1 MRPIYFERYG
11 VTIRDRIDLRNL
23 RRAEAEIATCAS
35 CNGLPCRKAQNQLL
49 TPIIDKDAWD
59 FVAAH
64 ECKWRKLLT
73 FKKNCRLASIPSK
86 YAGRTFG
93 DYIITSDNQRAVNI
107 AQSYV
112 KDKPSK
118 SLFFFGGCGT
128 GKTFLAALIAKEFIK
143 AGKTVI
149 FGDVP
154 DLLEELKRTFDDKT
168 TSTQE
173 ILDRYCECDLLIMD
187 DLGAGHMKSW
197 SLGVIYQI
205 INRRDKENKPLIVTT
220 NFDGLKGLEEK
231 LGDIDETAAKR
242 ITSRLTGMCIQIFF
256 GEVDRRCEE

>member
-11 VTIRDRIDLRNL
+11 VTIRDRIDLKNL

-35 CNGLPCRKAQNQLL
+35 CNGLPCNKAQNQLL

-73 FKKNCRLASIPSK
+73 FKGNCRLASIPSK

-93 DYIITSDNQRAVNI
+93 DYIVTNDNQRAVNI

-112 KDKPSK
+112 KDKPPK

-128 GKTFLAALIAKEFIK
+128 GKTFLASLIAKEFIG

-154 DLLEELKRTFDDKT
+154 ELLDELKRTFDAKDV
-168 TSTQE
+168 STQE
-173 ILDRYCECDLLIMD
+173 LLNKYCDCDLLVLD
-187 DLGAGHMKSW
+187 DIGAGQMTAW
-197 SLGVIYQI
+197 GVGILYKI
-205 INRRDKENKPLIVTT
+205 INRRYNAGRAIVVTS
-220 NFDGLKGLEEK
+220 NFDLEDLNQRLSSLDKFSGERV
-231 LGDIDETAAKR
+231 I
-242 ITSRLTGMCIQIFF
+242 SRLYEMCVQGFF
-256 GEVDRRCEE
+256 GTKDRRKET

>member
-1 MRPIYFERYG
+1 M
-11 VTIRDRIDLRNL
+11 
-23 RRAEAEIATCAS
+23 
-35 CNGLPCRKAQNQLL
+35 
-49 TPIIDKDAWD
+49 TPIIDKS
-59 FVAAH
+59 AADYVGWR
-64 ECKWRKLLT
+64 ECKWRKQLD
-73 FKKNCRLASIPSK
+73 FNRDCRHAAIPRK
-86 YAGRTFG
+86 YDGRTFR
-93 DYIITSDNQRAVNI
+93 DYTVTNDNERAIRI
-107 AQSYV
+107 AKEYV
-112 KDKPSK
+112 RDMPPK
-118 SLFFFGGCGT
+118 SLFYFGGTGT
-128 GKTFLAALIAKEFIK
+128 GKTFLAAIIAKEFIK
-143 AGKTVI
+143 SGKTVI

-168 TSTQE
+168 TSTQQE

-242 ITSRLTGMCIQIFF
+242 ITSRLAGMCIQVFF
-256 GEVDRRCEE
+256 GEEDRRWKN